1 VRRPDR
7 RVLPTAIGVCIAT
20 TLAANMAVLLADQS
34 RPEKRKSTGQAT
46 TDQLITAAHG
56 SDLSKGP
63 VAPYRKHI
71 DPQLMIVSKHGQPL
85 PAAAVG
91 KIRKLKGVSGAELV
105 AGGSGKLAGKDV
117 AMLGVDPSTF
127 RNFTPVPSA
136 KYDPLW
142 RSIANGDVAISFVL
156 GTDGG
161 IKNGSQV
168 QINGTS
174 QSSQARVG
182 AYATMGIGD
191 IDAVVSKATAARL
204 GMATDNVLLVG
215 APKKSLATLQKKILK
230 VLPKSAASTVQLN
243 PSFDFA
249 GSGSTG
255 TGLSGQEIQ
264 KAIQAGMTKLNMPY
278 VWGGE
283 SDAEGGYDCSGLLQ
297 WAFAQAGI
305 RLPRV
310 AEDQARTG
318 PWLPYSQAR
327 VGDLL
332 IWANDPNAPGVISH
346 IALYIGN
353 NQMLVAPHTGDVVK
367 IQQVYL
373 RNFKGAVRV
382 NRYAAAQLARTR

>member
-1 VRRPDR
+1 M
-7 RVLPTAIGVCIAT
+7 LPTAIGVCIAT
-20 TLAANMAVLLADQS
+20 TLAANVAVLLADQAVQP
-34 RPEKRKSTGQAT
+34 PEKKTGT
-46 TDQLITAAHG
+46 STDQLVVAAHG
-56 SDLSKGP
+56 SELSQGP
-63 VAPYRKHI
+63 VAPYRKHV
-71 DPQLMIVSKHGQPL
+71 DPQLMVVSRDGKPL
-85 PAAAVG
+85 PEAAIA
-91 KIRKLKGVSGAELV
+91 KIRKLRGVSGAELV
-105 AGGSGKLAGKDV
+105 AGGTGRLAGKDV
-117 AMLGVDPSTF
+117 AMLGVNPSTF

-142 RSIANGDVAISFVL
+142 RSIAAGDVAISFVL

-168 QINGTS
+168 QINGAS

-215 APKKSLATLQKKILK
+215 VPKKDLAKLQKKIIK
-230 VLPKSAASTVQLN
+230 VLPKKTASTVQLN

-249 GSGSTG
+249 GNGNGG
-255 TGLSGQEIQ
+255 TGLSGQEIRT
-264 KAIQAGMTKLNMPY
+264 AIQAGMTKLGVPY

-305 RLPRV
+305 KLPRV

-318 PWLPYSQAR
+318 PWLPYSKAQ

-346 IALYIGN
+346 IAVYIGN
-353 NQMLVAPHTGDVVK
+353 NKMLVAPRTGDVVK

-373 RNFKGAVRV
+373 RNFKGAVRI
-382 NRYAAAQLARTR
+382 NRNAAAQLAKTR